1 MLARLLSIVGMAL
14 LVFGLALPAAAQNN
28 NAMVRVIHASPD
40 APAVDVFVDG
50 QAALTNVAFK
60 AVSEYL
66 EVPAGEHKI
75 AVAPAGQG
83 EGAAVITANPTV
95 EAGKAYTV
103 AAVGLLANIKG
114 QVYSDNLSAPADGKA
129 HVRVIH
135 ASPDAPAVAVKV
147 ADGPTLIESLA
158 FPNASDYLPVDA
170 TSYNLQ
176 VTPAGANDV
185 VINLAN
191 TTLQAGTIYDV
202 IALGQLA
209 NISAEVATY
218 TPQASTTGSGA
229 AGGTE
234 SGGTTSAANQLPNT
248 GAGDNLS
255 MLLIGLAALA
265 LAGGFMLRRRTA

>member
-1 MLARLLSIVGMAL
+1 MLRRLLYSLGMAL
-14 LVFGLALPAAAQNN
+14 LVLGFALPAAAQNN

-50 QAALTNVAFK
+50 KAALTNVAFK
-60 AVSEYL
+60 AISDYL

-75 AVAPAGQG
+75 AVAPTGKG
-83 EGAAVITANPTV
+83 EAAAVITANPTL

-103 AAVGLLANIKG
+103 AAVGLVANIKG
-114 QVYSDNLSAPADGKA
+114 QVYSDNLAAPAPGKA

-147 ADGPTLIESLA
+147 AGGPTLIESLA

-170 TSYNLQ
+170 ASYNLQ

-185 VINLAN
+185 VLNLAN
-191 TTLQAGTIYDV
+191 TSLQAGTIYDV
-202 IALGQLA
+202 VAMGQLA

-218 TPQASTTGSGA
+218 TPQASTTGTGSGS
-229 AGGTE
+229 AGG
-234 SGGTTSAANQLPNT
+234 APNALPNT
-248 GAGDNLS
+248 GAGENLS
-255 MLLIGLAALA
+255 LLLLGLGALA
-265 LAGGFMLRRRTA
+265 LVSGFMLRRRTA